1 MSPHLKETGAVSW
14 NDRIVKYNPA
24 LKQLAR
30 ELRNNSTKSEI
41 QFWNAVKTKQFKGL
55 DFHRQKPIGNF
66 IADFYCP
73 AINLVVELDGKSHFE
88 EEVIAKD
95 REKAQLTYQDPLK
108 PMDNFQFVSQLAQFS
123 QIQQGQVMTDKL
135 GALVTSQTTFQA
147 TSLLGRQVDL
157 PTNNSGS
164 VISGTVKA
172 ISFQNGDPRLTI
184 QTSDGQTI
192 SNISPSAISQVR

>member
-1 MSPHLKETGAVSW
+1 M
-14 NDRIVKYNPA
+14 
-24 LKQLAR
+24 
-30 ELRNNSTKSEI
+30 
-41 QFWNAVKTKQFKGL
+41 
-55 DFHRQKPIGNF
+55 
-66 IADFYCP
+66 
-73 AINLVVELDGKSHFE
+73 
-88 EEVIAKD
+88 IAKD